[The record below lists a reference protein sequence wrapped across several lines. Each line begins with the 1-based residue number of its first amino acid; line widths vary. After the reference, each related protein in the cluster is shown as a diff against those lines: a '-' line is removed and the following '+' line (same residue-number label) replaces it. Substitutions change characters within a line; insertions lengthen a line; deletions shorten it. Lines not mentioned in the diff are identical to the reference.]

1 MELWLLCLAL
11 NIFYEARG
19 ESDEGQLAVGHTTIN
34 RARVKGRNLCEE
46 VYSPHQFSW
55 THQIKLPP
63 SAEDPAWI
71 KAQQIAQLSYQ
82 TKDPTGGALWYHH
95 TGITPWWVWNKKV
108 TTVIGNHVF
117 YVCKKKHKC
126 DWN

>member
-1 MELWLLCLAL
+1 MFLCLAL

-19 ESDEGQLAVGHTTIN
+19 EHYEAQLAVAHVTIN
-34 RARVKGRNLCEE
+34 RSRKKGRTICEE
-46 VYSPHQFSW
+46 VYSPYQFSW
-55 THQIKLPP
+55 THQITSPP
-63 SAEDPAWI
+63 EPARASWI
-71 KAQQIAQLSYQ
+71 ESQHVAQLAYQ

-95 TGITPWWVWNKKV
+95 KGITPWWVWNKKV

-117 YVCKKKHKC
+117 YKCKPKYNC